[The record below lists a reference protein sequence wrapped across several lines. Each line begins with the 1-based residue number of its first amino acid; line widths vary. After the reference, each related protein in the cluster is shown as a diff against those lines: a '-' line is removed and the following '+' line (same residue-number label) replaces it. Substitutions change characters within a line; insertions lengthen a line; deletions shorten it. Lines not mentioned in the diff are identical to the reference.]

1 MQNPISQIRK
11 RFENIEVNSDWC
23 FKNVRSTEQWTHGYH
38 RYPAKFLPN
47 LVKKLIEEYTYP
59 HETIADLFAG
69 CGTTLVEAKIHGRVS
84 VGVDINPVAELITKA
99 KIKPIEPNLLEKKFN
114 DLQERI
120 TLFDP
125 CKIKKLSLHERIDYW
140 FFPENKNKIAFL
152 YDRILRLHNDDLRT
166 FFLVALSNVL
176 KNCSRWLQTSTKP
189 QIDPGKKP
197 ADPFSAFKHQAK
209 QMIKKNREFYEAL
222 SKDRFIDTSCEI
234 RLEDARHTSI
244 ADNSIGS
251 IITSPPY
258 VTSYEYADIHQLTGF
273 WFEYIAD
280 LPGFRK
286 SFIGTF
292 YSLKQETSSIS
303 FIGQEIINELMIKD
317 KRTAK
322 EVANYFNDMYAV
334 TQEMHRIL
342 KHEGHTCLVI
352 GNTTFQDVRIK
363 SAEVFCELLELSGF
377 ILVEIIKRSIPHKLI
392 PTIRDKKTGKFAKL
406 ENKQS
411 QLVYPEEYII
421 IAKKK

>member
-11 RFENIEVNSDWC
+11 RFENVPVNSDWC

-47 LVKKLIEEYTYP
+47 LVKKLIEEYTHP
-59 HETIADLFAG
+59 DETIADLFAG
-69 CGTTLVEAKIHGRVS
+69 CGTTLVEAKVHGRVS

-99 KIKPIEPNLLEKKFN
+99 KTKPIEPILLANKFK
-114 DLQERI
+114 DLESR
-120 TLFDP
+120 LLSFNP
-125 CKIKKLSLHERIDYW
+125 AKSKKLSLHERIDYW
-140 FFPENKNKIAFL
+140 FFPEHKYKIAFL
-152 YDRILRLHNDDLRT
+152 YERILRLHNEDLRT

-176 KNCSRWLQTSTKP
+176 KNCSKWLQSSTKP
-189 QIDPGKKP
+189 QIDPRKKP
-197 ADPFSAFKHQAK
+197 IDPFIAFRRQAK

-222 SKDRFIDTSCEI
+222 QKENFIDTSCEI
-234 RLEDARHTSI
+234 RLEDARNTTIES
-244 ADNSIGS
+244 DSIGS

-280 LPGFRK
+280 LVGFRK
-286 SFIGTF
+286 NFIGTF
-292 YSLKQETSSIS
+292 YSLKQETDSVS
-303 FIGQEIINELMIKD
+303 FIGQEIINQLLVKD

-322 EVANYFNDMYAV
+322 EVANYFNDMHAV

-342 KHEGHTCLVI
+342 KPGGHTCLVI
-352 GNTTFQDVRIK
+352 GNTTFLEVKIK
-363 SAEVFCELLELSGF
+363 SAEVFSELLELSGF
-377 ILVEIIKRSIPHKLI
+377 TLVEIIKRSIPHKLI
-392 PTIRDKKTGKFAKL
+392 PTIRDRITGKFAKL

-421 IAKKK
+421 VAKKK